1 MDVGIFFC
9 FEKTRLL
16 SPRVL
21 DKVRKRKARKKWKR
35 SSILGNSIIGI
46 AIFPRHGVIVNCF
59 KMVFQF
65 IGSGEFTTTHQTR
78 EHLALVTLVI
88 EIGVPLEA
96 VLILESPRHVLL
108 LAWDATVHAFLR
120 DGSVAKQVQAAD
132 RHFLEL
138 LRVVAVGT
146 SHEQSAVRGRAVLRR
161 TSHVVQAA
169 RAVHQRTTVASGST
183 TSSFTSFTCKNKQTN
198 KHMSKQIIHRN
209 SN

>member
-1 MDVGIFFC
+1 M
-9 FEKTRLL
+9 
-16 SPRVL
+16 
-21 DKVRKRKARKKWKR
+21 KKWKR
-35 SSILGNSIIGI
+35 SSILGKSIVGV
-46 AIFPRHGVIVNCF
+46 AILPRYGVIVNRF
-59 KMVFQF
+59 QMVFEF
-65 IGSGEFTTTHQTR
+65 IGSGELATAYQTW

-88 EIGVPLEA
+88 KIGVPLEA